1 VDSQLSG
8 PAATRTF
15 VLGAVYD
22 FLDQCCQR
30 ENPLVLGQGYP
41 RDRAVAELERWA
53 QSRGLPVAEIDPAM
67 FRNAIK
73 SGVLK

>member
-1 VDSQLSG
+1 VDNQLSG

-22 FLDQCCQR
+22 FLDHLCQR
-30 ENPLVLGQGYP
+30 ENPLLVGQGYP

-53 QSRGLPVAEIDPAM
+53 DARGLPKNEIDPAL
-67 FRNAIK
+67 FHRAIQT
-73 SGVLK
+73 GALK